1 MTLNAYLNRFRSVK
15 VSPWPCS
22 QCCEYSDE
30 NNYSLHGGK
39 YLLKTPEN
47 AISET
52 QKTQN
57 VPTCLSPQE
66 LLPLVQVRKPSTI
79 HHQPATRK
87 HFDTPVD
94 MFVRLDLH
102 VQSQMIHVSVEIYCH
117 VQIDQS

>member
-1 MTLNAYLNRFRSVK
+1 MALFPVLRVFWRK
-15 VSPWPCS
+15 
-22 QCCEYSDE
+22 Q
-30 NNYSLHGGK
+30 YSLRGGK
-39 YLLKTPEN
+39 YLLKTPGN

-57 VPTCLSPQE
+57 VPRCLSPQE
-66 LLPLVQVRKPSTI
+66 LVPLVQVSKPSTI
-79 HHQPATRK
+79 HYQPATWKR
-87 HFDTPVD
+87 FDSPVD